1 MAKSFKTQLSGQ
13 IGEHLVVAELGRRGV
28 IATPF
33 AGNVPDI
40 DVLAYANSQS
50 VPIQVK
56 SQTTGTPGVDAKKYL
71 NIQIEGNKQTVKSK
85 TKDIDRELIFVLVKV
100 GQQHGEDE
108 FYVFNQGVVQDLV
121 NAEYRRFLKKHNGVR
136 PRNPKTTHCSYYL
149 KDLVDYKDNWRLI
162 TEPLGIA

>member
-13 IGEHLVVAELGRRGV
+13 IGEHLVVAELGRLGV

-40 DVLAYANSQS
+40 DVLAYANGKS

-56 SQTTGTPGVDAKKYL
+56 AQTTGTPGVDAKKYL
-71 NIQIEGNKQTVKSK
+71 NIQVEGDKQTVKGK
-85 TKDIDRELIFVLVKV
+85 TRDINRELIFVLVKV

-108 FYVFNQGVVQDLV
+108 FYVFSQGVVQDLV
-121 NAEYRRFLKKHNGVR
+121 NAEYRRFLKKHSGVR

>member
-13 IGEHLVVAELGRRGV
+13 IGEHLVVAELGRLGV

-40 DVLAYANSQS
+40 DVLAYANGKS

-56 SQTTGTPGVDAKKYL
+56 AQTTGTPGVDAKKYL
-71 NIQIEGNKQTVKSK
+71 NIQIEGDKQTVKGK
-85 TKDIDRELIFVLVKV
+85 TKDIDRDLIFVLVRV

-121 NAEYRRFLKKHNGVR
+121 DAEYRRFLKKHSGVR

-149 KDLVDYKDNWRLI
+149 KDLVDYKDNWGLI